1 MEQAYTI
8 KTGYIKVTYDTE
20 TNVYVP
26 VNTAWTVPSTASSDT
41 YTYTVN
47 GQEKL
52 VNKGESILASDM
64 TADLVLTGAEATSVF
79 YVNDVPQT
87 MPAGNYWIDAALTGD
102 GTGVIMSSTKAP
114 STPAN
119 YVTYETIRT
128 SGVDVSTNKYIYTGY
143 VKGVVDDA
151 EEIVKYGTSYP
162 TTAPTDGTTYTYT
175 LGDGTEQYKLNREKF
190 VANDDF
196 TMTTGLVRVIVDD
209 AEQGYIEHDESN
221 FQLGNYM
228 GLGSIENFIYNN
240 KIGNESSWV
249 LVDDPSN
256 AVDFSSESCEKD
268 LEIKTNVDAKETS
281 EIGINS
287 WITDGTGAYPAS
299 GMAFAGKD
307 TVSEALQKFG
317 IAAAD
322 ITAQDTMLFA
332 FTRTTASAPVTLEI
346 FKGTTA
352 DPSGKIYTE
361 VSTGTR
367 VGNSAFYICLNPSPA
382 TVGWDAPNAG
392 SGYLKNNDI
401 VPGVYFY
408 QISEIGRA
416 SCRERV
422 SASV

>member
-1 MEQAYTI
+1 M
-8 KTGYIKVTYDTE
+8 
-20 TNVYVP
+20 
-26 VNTAWTVPSTASSDT
+26 
-41 YTYTVN
+41 
-47 GQEKL
+47 
-52 VNKGESILASDM
+52 
-64 TADLVLTGAEATSVF
+64 
-79 YVNDVPQT
+79 
-87 MPAGNYWIDAALTGD
+87 
-102 GTGVIMSSTKAP
+102 
-114 STPAN
+114 
-119 YVTYETIRT
+119 
-128 SGVDVSTNKYIYTGY
+128 
-143 VKGVVDDA
+143 
-151 EEIVKYGTSYP
+151 
-162 TTAPTDGTTYTYT
+162 
-175 LGDGTEQYKLNREKF
+175 
-190 VANDDF
+190 
-196 TMTTGLVRVIVDD
+196 
-209 AEQGYIEHDESN
+209 
-221 FQLGNYM
+221 
-228 GLGSIENFIYNN
+228 
-240 KIGNESSWV
+240 

-408 QISEIGRA
+408 QISGPGCTTTSGTFNYAPEEGGGGR
-416 SCRERV
+416 
-422 SASV
+422 